1 MDQSKVSRSRYDGE
15 ITLRDGT
22 TAQIRPA
29 RPKDRAQ
36 IDAFYAG
43 LSDQSVYLRFH
54 RHLDEAPADEI
65 RDEVEPD
72 FVDKFTLVAIHE
84 GRIIAVGTCER
95 LSGQPEKAGLAFTV
109 EDSHQGQGVAT
120 HLLNRLAAIACDNGI
135 EWFGADVLA
144 ENQAMID
151 VLHESGYPL
160 QSTLKFGVIHV
171 TFPVGD
177 NRP

>member
-1 MDQSKVSRSRYDGE
+1 MGRRSAGWTGYKEE
-15 ITLRDGT
+15 IVLRDGT

-36 IDAFYAG
+36 IEAFYAG
-43 LSDQSVYLRFH
+43 LSDQSLYLRFH
-54 RHLDEAPADEI
+54 RRLDELPADQI
-65 RDEVEPD
+65 QDEVEPD

-95 LSGQPEKAGLAFTV
+95 LSGQAEKAGLSFTV

-120 HLLNRLAAIACDNGI
+120 HLLNGLAAIARDNGI
-135 EWFGADVLA
+135 ERFEADVLA
-144 ENQAMID
+144 ENQPMID

-160 QSTLKFGVIHV
+160 QSTLKFGVMHV
-171 TFPVGD
+171 TFPISGD
-177 NRP
+177 QP

>member
-1 MDQSKVSRSRYDGE
+1 VG
-15 ITLRDGT
+15 
-22 TAQIRPA
+22 
-29 RPKDRAQ
+29 
-36 IDAFYAG
+36 
-43 LSDQSVYLRFH
+43 
-54 RHLDEAPADEI
+54 
-65 RDEVEPD
+65 PD

-109 EDSHQGQGVAT
+109 EDSHQGQGVAS
-120 HLLNRLAAIACDNGI
+120 HMLSGLAAIAREHGI
-135 EWFGADVLA
+135 ESLEADVLA

-160 QSTLKFGVIHV
+160 QSKLKFGVIHV
-171 TFPVGD
+171 TFPTSD